1 MVEGEK
7 KVKKVLFLD
16 RDGIINCVVRNEKYE
31 YDSPQ
36 TVEEVSLVNGIEKL
50 IGWSNI
56 NKILVVEIT
65 NQPAVAKG
73 KITMKVCTE
82 IEDKIDK
89 LLFDKNVHIDKK
101 YICYHHPNGVVPELK
116 IDCDCRKPKP
126 GMLLQAE
133 KDLDI
138 DLKNSVM
145 MGDRDWDVMAGKA
158 AGCKTILYL
167 FNEDS
172 PEKIKFAMESNPDY
186 KVLSMDEA
194 LSTIEKIFLCKQ

>member
-1 MVEGEK
+1 MN
-7 KVKKVLFLD
+7 KVLFLD
-16 RDGIINCVVRNEKYE
+16 RDGVINKVVKNEKCE

-36 TVEEVSLVNGIEKL
+36 NIDEVCLVEGIEKL
-50 IGWSNI
+50 IGFANKNNI
-56 NKILVVEIT
+56 MVIEVT

-73 KITMKVCTE
+73 KMSMELCQQ
-82 IEDKIDK
+82 IENQIDK
-89 LLFDKNVHIDKK
+89 LLLEKEVRIDKK
-101 YICYHHPNGVVPELK
+101 YICYHQL
-116 IDCDCRKPKP
+116 IDDCICRKPKP
-126 GMLLQAE
+126 GMLLQATKE
-133 KDLDI
+133 LDI

-186 KVLSMDEA
+186 KVWSMDEA
-194 LSTIEKIFLCKQ
+194 LIIIKQILS